1 MLATGVNMEEI
12 NQKSETVTHALVEA
26 LPYIQKF
33 RDKIMV
39 VKYGGAAQTDEALKI
54 SFSKDIA
61 LLANLNIRVVIVHGG
76 GKEISSISNQLGIT
90 SKFVNGQRVTSEE
103 MLDVVIMVLGG
114 KINKEIV
121 GLINR
126 QGIRAVGIS
135 GKDGNLLKA
144 KKILSETGDDL
155 GWVGE
160 VESVDTKILN
170 VLLDSGFIP
179 VISPIGWGEEGR
191 PFNINADIAASS
203 IAKALKAEKLI
214 YISDVPGIMIN
225 DERVGSIDQET
236 AEKYILE
243 GKITGGMIP
252 KTRSAFDTIEGGVNK
267 VHLIDGRTPH
277 ALLLELFTDEGIG
290 TQFIS

>member
-1 MLATGVNMEEI
+1 MGDV
-12 NQKSETVTHALVEA
+12 SETSEILTHALVEA

-33 RDKIMV
+33 RDKTMV
-39 VKYGGAAQTDEALKI
+39 VKYGGAAQTDEALKVN
-54 SFSKDIA
+54 FAKDVA
-61 LLANLNIRVVIVHGG
+61 LLSNLNIRVVIVHGG
-76 GKEISSISNQLGIT
+76 GKEISNISNQLGISST
-90 SKFVNGQRVTSEE
+90 FVNGQRVTSEE
-103 MLDVVIMVLGG
+103 MLDVVVMVLGG

-126 QGIRAVGIS
+126 QGAKAVGIS

-144 KKILSETGDDL
+144 KKIVLENGDDL

-160 VESVDTKILN
+160 VEIVDTKILN
-170 VLLDSGFIP
+170 VLLDTGFIP
-179 VISPIGWGEEGR
+179 VVAPIGWGDEGI

-214 YISDVPGIMIN
+214 YISDVPGVMI
-225 DERVGSIDQET
+225 DGERVGSIDQDT
-236 AEKYILE
+236 AEKHILD

-252 KTRSAFDTIEGGVNK
+252 KARSAFDTIEGGVNK
-267 VHLIDGRTPH
+267 VHLINGKTPH

>member
-1 MLATGVNMEEI
+1 MSDISE
-12 NQKSETVTHALVEA
+12 KSEVLTHALVEA

-33 RDKIMV
+33 RDKTMV
-39 VKYGGAAQTDEALKI
+39 VKYGGAAQTDDGLKV
-54 SFSKDIA
+54 SFAKDIA
-61 LLANLNIRVVIVHGG
+61 LLSNLNIRVVIVHGG
-76 GKEISSISNQLGIT
+76 GKEISSISNQLGISST
-90 SKFVNGQRVTSEE
+90 FVNGQRVTSEE
-103 MLDVVIMVLGG
+103 MLDVVVMVLGG

-126 QGIRAVGIS
+126 QGAQSVGIS
-135 GKDGNLLKA
+135 GKDGGLLKA
-144 KKILSETGDDL
+144 KKIVMENGDDL

-160 VESVDTKILN
+160 VEKVDTKILN

-179 VISPIGWGEEGR
+179 VVSPIGWGDEGK

-214 YISDVPGIMIN
+214 YISDVPGVMIN
-225 DERVGSIDQET
+225 NERVGSIDQDS

-267 VHLIDGRTPH
+267 VHLIDGKTPH